1 MSAHQSRGTLQD
13 KPIWLFIGALLF
25 VGGVTFW
32 TARSVIQSQQT
43 AEQEVV
49 APPPQQI
56 SVAALG
62 RIEPQGRVVDVA
74 TSENGRLDRLLVSEG
89 DQVKAGDIL
98 AYLDLYDVRLAE
110 RDFAASELLE
120 ARALLEAETSAGQAQ
135 IQERVTRISQLD
147 RPQAYAIDAQKA
159 EVESLRAELNLAQL
173 DLSRTQQLFQRG
185 AIAEQDLD
193 RQQATVERLTQDL
206 ENAIATQLRL
216 ETNRTADLDNA
227 LAQVETAEANLQR
240 SQVQVKVDSA
250 ARNLALAESRLE
262 LTIVRAPQDGQI
274 LQIFVEPGEAIS
286 TTNPLMA
293 MGNTDQ
299 MTVVAEVYETDV
311 GLVNVGQTAMITS
324 RNGAF
329 DETLVGTVEQVGLQI
344 FKNDVLD
351 DDPAANADA
360 RVVEVR
366 ISIDQSSVV
375 KQLTNLQ
382 VDVVIDIES

>member
-1 MSAHQSRGTLQD
+1 MSAHQSRGSLQD
-13 KPIWLFIGALLF
+13 KPLWLLIGALLF

-32 TARSVIQSQQT
+32 TARSLIQTRQATEDEIVI
-43 AEQEVV
+43 
-49 APPPQQI
+49 PPPQQV

-74 TSENGRLDRLLVSEG
+74 TSENGRLDRLLVNEG

-98 AYLDLYDVRLAE
+98 AYLDLYSVRLAE
-110 RDFAASELLE
+110 RDYAASQLSE
-120 ARALLEAETSAGQAQ
+120 AQALLEAETSAGQAQ
-135 IQERVTRISQLD
+135 IQETVTRIGQLD

-159 EVESLRAELNLAQL
+159 AVESLRAELNLAKL
-173 DLSRTQQLFQRG
+173 DLNRTQQLYQQG

-193 RQQATVERLTQDL
+193 RQRATVDRLTQDL

-227 LAQVETAEANLQR
+227 IAQVGTAEANMQR
-240 SQVQVKVDSA
+240 SQVDVKVDSA

-262 LTIVRAPQDGQI
+262 LTLVRAPQNGQI
-274 LQIFVEPGEAIS
+274 LQIFAEPGEAVS

-293 MGNTDQ
+293 LGNTDQ
-299 MTVVAEVYETDV
+299 MTVVAEVYESDV
-311 GLVNVGQTAMITS
+311 GLVEVDQKATITS

-329 DETLVGTVEQVGLQI
+329 EETLVGTVEQIGLQI

-366 ISIDQSSVV
+366 IRIEQSDVV

>member
-1 MSAHQSRGTLQD
+1 M
-13 KPIWLFIGALLF
+13 P
-25 VGGVTFW
+25 
-32 TARSVIQSQQT
+32 
-43 AEQEVV
+43 
-49 APPPQQI
+49 PPPQQI

-173 DLSRTQQLFQRG
+173 DLNRTQQLFQRG

-193 RQQATVERLTQDL
+193 RQQAAVERLTQDL

-227 LAQVETAEANLQR
+227 LAQVETAEA
-240 SQVQVKVDSA
+240 KSA
-250 ARNLALAESRLE
+250 TLPSSSEGGFSGPKFGAGRVSLRIDHCAS
-262 LTIVRAPQDGQI
+262 APRR
-274 LQIFVEPGEAIS
+274 
-286 TTNPLMA
+286 TNPT
-293 MGNTDQ
+293 N
-299 MTVVAEVYETDV
+299 
-311 GLVNVGQTAMITS
+311 
-324 RNGAF
+324 F
-329 DETLVGTVEQVGLQI
+329 CGT
-344 FKNDVLD
+344 
-351 DDPAANADA
+351 
-360 RVVEVR
+360 R
-366 ISIDQSSVV
+366 
-375 KQLTNLQ
+375 
-382 VDVVIDIES
+382 

>member
-32 TARSVIQSQQT
+32 TARSLIQSQQT
-43 AEQEVV
+43 AEQEIV

-173 DLSRTQQLFQRG
+173 DLNRTQQLFQRG

-193 RQQATVERLTQDL
+193 RQQAAVERLTQDL